1 MTKEATKHMFDAF
14 GLGVGSPSIECI
26 CGRTHYAPD
35 SECIEDGERAEMRA
49 HELRSPK
56 TVVMHPGDDGVSAKI
71 VNGATV
77 VPDCECGWFAKFEML
92 IWNERERILRYYKLR
107 RDADAAAV
115 AALDESLQANA

>member
-1 MTKEATKHMFDAF
+1 MEASKHMFDAF

-35 SECIEDGERAEMRA
+35 SGCVDAAECAEMHDHARRA
-49 HELRSPK
+49 PK
-56 TVVMHPGDDGVSAKI
+56 GVVMHPGDDGMSAKA

-77 VPDCECGWFAKFEML
+77 VPDCECGWFAKFETL

-107 RDADAAAV
+107 RDADAAEV
-115 AALDESLQANA
+115 AALDEALKVNA